1 MAIGNR
7 IFFLALSLASVQ
19 ATAQCYT
26 VYDRDERVVYQGRES
41 PVDMRRP
48 LHETVP
54 GLFPGGHLVLDNFTQ
69 DCGVVRPPVAL
80 VPSAGRLTR
89 GPDTRTM
96 GAGPQGARTAAA
108 RSNVITELKNPP
120 MRISREANG
129 QLLFESIDH

>member
-1 MAIGNR
+1 MGISNR

-19 ATAQCYT
+19 AMAQCYT

-41 PVDMRRP
+41 PVDMSRP

-69 DCGVVRPPVAL
+69 DCGAVRPTMAM
-80 VPSAGRLTR
+80 VPTAGKMT
-89 GPDTRTM
+89 GAPDTRTM
-96 GAGPQGARTAAA
+96 GAGPRGGGPSAA
-108 RSNVITELKNPP
+108 RPKVITELKNPP